1 MRRKKTVKQNKDLKE
16 QDKKHVSEPII
27 SVYGQGEAHMCLAW
41 ANNPS
46 CLRALVNGEAK
57 GYFIKTLHQCHTT
70 QK

>member
-1 MRRKKTVKQNKDLKE
+1 MKQYKDLKE
-16 QDKKHVSEPII
+16 QDLWKHVSDMI

-57 GYFIKTLHQCHTT
+57 GYFLKTLHQCHTT

>member
-1 MRRKKTVKQNKDLKE
+1 MRRKKTVKQYKDLKE
-16 QDKKHVSEPII
+16 QDLWKHVSDMI

-57 GYFIKTLHQCHTT
+57 GYFLKTLHQCHTT